1 MAKNT
6 SDPVGTLSIGNVVTT
21 STTLYKSNFK
31 RYLQVSLRATA
42 WIVAIGAASIGLF
55 ALGVALYTA
64 TKSWLVAMP
73 VTLGWAIAMLYF
85 LAKYATERATICRLA
100 YQELIDAPETI
111 AVATRHLLPR
121 TWAFLRLN
129 LLLSFYLF
137 LVTIVGYIALIII
150 IAIFVTGLVYVLK
163 LSPENLAVTFGI
175 GLLAIVLFILW
186 IVVILR
192 YYAYWFVAELPL
204 AVESTNSASS
214 SIQRSRQLTGSAVGS
229 VLSIMT
235 IAFLIVA
242 PLNSIGSIP
251 TFAGQMMTNPLLST
265 DPSTQSMGGGLILV
279 GTILTI
285 AIELLLMPFWQI
297 IKAIVYYDLRNRR
310 EGNDLVI

>member
-42 WIVAIGAASIGLF
+42 WIVAIGAASVGLF

-64 TKSWLVAMP
+64 TNSWLVAMP
-73 VTLGWAIAMLYF
+73 VTLGWTMVMLYF

-129 LLLSFYLF
+129 LLLSFYMF
-137 LVTIVGYIALIII
+137 LVAIVGYIALIIV

-163 LSPENLAVTFGI
+163 LSPDNLAVTIGI
-175 GLLAIVLFILW
+175 GLLTIGLFVLW

-204 AVESTNSASS
+204 AVESTNSASL

-235 IAFLIVA
+235 ISFLIVA
-242 PLNSIGSIP
+242 PLSTIGSIP
-251 TFAGQMMTNPLLST
+251 TFAGQMMTSPLLST
-265 DPSTQSMGGGLILV
+265 DPSTQSMGGVLILV
-279 GTILTI
+279 GTIATI

>member
-21 STTLYKSNFK
+21 STTLYKSKFK

-42 WIVAIGAASIGLF
+42 WIVAIGAASVGLF

-64 TKSWLVAMP
+64 TNSWLVAMP
-73 VTLGWAIAMLYF
+73 VTLGWMMVMLYF

-129 LLLSFYLF
+129 LLLSFYMF
-137 LVTIVGYIALIII
+137 LVAIVGYIALIIVM
-150 IAIFVTGLVYVLK
+150 AIFVTGLVYVLK
-163 LSPENLAVTFGI
+163 LSPDNLAVTIGI
-175 GLLAIVLFILW
+175 GLLGILLFVLW

-204 AVESTNSASS
+204 AVESTNSASF

-235 IAFLIVA
+235 ISFLIVA
-242 PLNSIGSIP
+242 PLSTIGSIP
-251 TFAGQMMTNPLLST
+251 TFAGQMMTSPLLST
-265 DPSTQSMGGGLILV
+265 DPSTQSMGGVLILV
-279 GTILTI
+279 GTIATI

>member
-1 MAKNT
+1 MM
-6 SDPVGTLSIGNVVTT
+6 V
-21 STTLYKSNFK
+21 
-31 RYLQVSLRATA
+31 
-42 WIVAIGAASIGLF
+42 
-55 ALGVALYTA
+55 
-64 TKSWLVAMP
+64 
-73 VTLGWAIAMLYF
+73 MLYF

-129 LLLSFYLF
+129 LLLSFYMF
-137 LVTIVGYIALIII
+137 LVAIVGYIALIIVM
-150 IAIFVTGLVYVLK
+150 AIFVTGLVYVLK
-163 LSPENLAVTFGI
+163 LSPDNLAVTIGI
-175 GLLAIVLFILW
+175 GLLTIGLFVLW

-204 AVESTNSASS
+204 AVESTNSASF

-235 IAFLIVA
+235 ISFLIVA
-242 PLNSIGSIP
+242 PLSAIGSIP
-251 TFAGQMMTNPLLST
+251 TFAGQMMTSPLLST
-265 DPSTQSMGGGLILV
+265 NPSTQSMGGVLILV
-279 GTILTI
+279 GTIATI